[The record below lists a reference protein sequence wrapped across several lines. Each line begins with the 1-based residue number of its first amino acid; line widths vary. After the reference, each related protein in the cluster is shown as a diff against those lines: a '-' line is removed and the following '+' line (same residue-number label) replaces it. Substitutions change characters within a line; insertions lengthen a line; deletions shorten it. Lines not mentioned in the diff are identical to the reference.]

1 MNRAEALQKLV
12 KHLTNELVISHAGYS
27 CSELYNTKDRP
38 QNIYMSGGMGLAAP
52 IALGMSMAMPD
63 RKVIVF
69 DGDGGLL
76 MGLGTLATIAAEAP
90 ANLVHIAWDN
100 GQWAATGGQIIATSR
115 GTSLAKVAEGAG
127 ITNSFEV
134 TDLERFE
141 EIILRALAEDGP
153 WFICA
158 KITETR
164 PKRSVPFDID
174 ANVIRFLEKGLA

>member
-1 MNRAEALQKLV
+1 MNRPEALQKLV
-12 KHLTNELVISHAGYS
+12 KHFTNELVISHAGYS
-27 CSELYNTKDRP
+27 SSELYNAKDRP

-52 IALGMSMAMPD
+52 IALGMSLAVPD

-76 MGLGTLATIAAEAP
+76 MGLGTLATIAVEAP
-90 ANLVHIAWDN
+90 SNLVYIVWDN
-100 GQWAATGGQIIATSR
+100 GEWASTGGQIIATSH

-127 ITNSFEV
+127 IKNSFEV
-134 TDLERFE
+134 TDLEHLE
-141 EIILRALAEDGP
+141 EVFICAIKEAGP

-174 ANVIRFLEKGLA
+174 ANVIRFLENGLA